1 MHESIRLGTVRGI
14 AIGCNWSVL
23 AIAVLLAWGLAD
35 GYLPDAAPGYG
46 AAAYWLVALV
56 AVVVFLGSL
65 LAHELGHS
73 LVAQRQGV
81 QVEGIT
87 LWLFGG
93 VAKLRNEATTP
104 PAELKIA
111 TAGPAVSFTAAAL
124 FAVVAAALDR
134 AGGPEL
140 AVDAAAWLAL
150 INGVL
155 ALFNLAPA
163 APLDGGRIL
172 HALVWK
178 ASGDRDRATR
188 VSTGAGRVFGYLLVG
203 VGIVMVA
210 SGSIGGAWIALI
222 GWFVISAATAEATHA
237 LLKGALGGVRV
248 RDVMT
253 AHPVTV
259 GGDQTIDA
267 LLDEAFLRHH
277 CSSFPVV
284 DRAGHPMGL
293 VTLRRVRG
301 VAPEDRT
308 HLTAADIA
316 IPLERALVVRPD
328 DLLLDA
334 LESASPDAQGD
345 GRMLVFS
352 NGQLV
357 GIVSPT
363 DVNRAIELAGLRKR
377 RPGSGL

>member
-1 MHESIRLGTVRGI
+1 
-14 AIGCNWSVL
+14 
-23 AIAVLLAWGLAD
+23 
-35 GYLPDAAPGYG
+35 
-46 AAAYWLVALV
+46 
-56 AVVVFLGSL
+56 
-65 LAHELGHS
+65 
-73 LVAQRQGV
+73 
-81 QVEGIT
+81 
-87 LWLFGG
+87 
-93 VAKLRNEATTP
+93 VAKLRSQATTP
-104 PAELKIA
+104 SAELKIA
-111 TAGPAVSFTAAAL
+111 TAGPAVSFAAAAL
-124 FAVVAAALDR
+124 FAVVADALDR

-210 SGSIGGAWIALI
+210 SGSIGGAWIAFV

-259 GGDQTIDA
+259 GGDQRVDD

-293 VTLRRVRG
+293 VTLRRMRS